1 MTFSEILN
9 QIVTV
14 SQNHPAVNTVVVA
27 VAGEERDLY
36 KKNIH
41 PMVHILP
48 QGMLIEPKSLV
59 YRFEIAVLNDRNFSK
74 NLDRQKI
81 GDNSNALDNINTC
94 SEILISI
101 LNEFQLFPTD
111 DIIFETIPEIQ
122 ILFLSGINMVDG
134 VFTTIEIRTPK
145 NLPSIC

>member
-1 MTFSEILN
+1 MAKFADIVNKLVQVSE
-9 QIVTV
+9 
-14 SQNHPAVNTVVVA
+14 SHPLVNTVVVA

-48 QGMLIEPKSLV
+48 QGMLVEPNSIV

-74 NLDRQKI
+74 TLEREKI

-94 SEILISI
+94 SDILIQI
-101 LNEFQLFPTD
+101 LGEFQLFPTD
-111 DIIFETIPEIQ
+111 DFIFDTIPDIQ

-134 VFTTIEIRTPK
+134 VFTTIEIRSPK
-145 NLPSIC
+145 EISIC